1 MKIGCHLSSSGGY
14 LAMAQTAES
23 IGANVFQFFT
33 RNPRGGA
40 AKPIDKADVAAF
52 LKYAEERKIGP
63 ILAHAPYT
71 LNAAGAEAR
80 VHEFAEDVMVDDLKR
95 LELTPGAMY
104 NFHPGSHVGQG
115 AEKGIELIA
124 AHLNRVFTRVCKDL
138 SISESGESVKGTGL
152 STVVLL
158 ETMAGKG
165 SEVGRTFEEV
175 RAIIDAAEDLIPHPS
190 SLVPPLGVCLD
201 TCHVWDGGYDIVNDL
216 DGVLKEFDKV
226 IGLERLKAIHINDSM
241 NVCGAHK
248 DRHEKIGKGKIG
260 LEAFRRIVNHPK
272 LKDLPFY
279 LETPCDL
286 QGYKEEI
293 ALLKGLR
300 K

>member
-14 LAMAQTAES
+14 LAMGQTAVS

-40 AKPIDKADVAAF
+40 AKPIDMADAAAF
-52 LKYAEERKIGP
+52 NDFAAANGIGP

-80 VHEFAEDVMVDDLKR
+80 VREFAEMTMADDLRR
-95 LELTPGAMY
+95 LEFTPGALY

-115 AEKGIELIA
+115 SEKGIELIA
-124 AHLNRVFTRVCKDL
+124 DMLKRIFDSFGSLPATQ
-138 SISESGESVKGTGL
+138 
-152 STVVLL
+152 VLL

-165 SEVGRTFEEV
+165 SEVGRTFEELKS
-175 RAIIDAAEDLIPHPS
+175 IIDRANL
-190 SLVPPLGVCLD
+190 PLGVCLD
-201 TCHVWDGGYDIVNDL
+201 TCHVWDGGYDIVGDL
-216 DGVLKEFDKV
+216 DGVLKNFDSV
-226 IGLERLKAIHINDSM
+226 IGLDNLKAVHLNDTM
-241 NVCGAHK
+241 NTLAAHK
-248 DRHEKIGKGKIG
+248 DRHEKIGKGKLG
-260 LEAFRRIVNHPK
+260 LEAIERIVNHPALRDK
-272 LKDLPFY
+272 PFY

-293 ALLKGLR
+293 ALLKSLQNS
-300 K
+300 

>member
-14 LAMAQTAES
+14 LAMAQTAVS

-40 AKPIDKADVAAF
+40 AKPVDKNDIADF
-52 LKYAEERKIGP
+52 LVYSKEHAIGP

-71 LNAAGAEAR
+71 LNAAAAEPR
-80 VHEFAEDVMVDDLKR
+80 IREFAESVFKDDLKR
-95 LELTPGAMY
+95 LALTPGAMY

-115 AEKGIELIA
+115 SEKGVELIA
-124 AHLNRVFTRVCKDL
+124 ELLIRVASDAAQNGDGGRTT
-138 SISESGESVKGTGL
+138 I
-152 STVVLL
+152 LL

-165 SEVGRTFEEV
+165 SEVGRNFEEL
-175 RAIIDAAEDLIPHPS
+175 RAIIDSVESAFSHS
-190 SLVPPLGVCLD
+190 PLPLRLGICLD

-216 DGVLKEFDKV
+216 DGVLAEFDRV
-226 IGLERLKAIHINDSM
+226 LGLDRLKAIHINDSM
-241 NVCGAHK
+241 NGLATHK
-248 DRHEKIGKGKIG
+248 DRHQKIGKGCIG
-260 LEAFRRIVNHPK
+260 LDAFRRVVNHPA
-272 LKDLPFY
+272 LRDLPFY

-293 ALLKGLR
+293 ALLKSLAEI
-300 K
+300 

>member
-1 MKIGCHLSSSGGY
+1 MKIGCHLSSAGGY
-14 LAMAQTAES
+14 LAMAQTAVS

-40 AKPIDKADVAAF
+40 AKPVDKDDVAAF
-52 LKYAEERKIGP
+52 LKYAAEKGIGP

-71 LNAAGAEAR
+71 LNAAGAEPR
-80 VHEFAEDVMVDDLKR
+80 VREFAEDVMADDLKR

-115 AEKGIELIA
+115 AEKGVELIA
-124 AHLNRVFTRVCKDL
+124 SHLKRVVSRV
-138 SISESGESVKGTGL
+138 SSSGGGAASPL
-152 STVVLL
+152 STTILL

-165 SEVGRTFEEV
+165 SEVGRSFEEI
-175 RAIIDAAEDLIPHPS
+175 RAIIDAAGL
-190 SLVPPLGVCLD
+190 PLGVCLD
-201 TCHVWDGGYDIVNDL
+201 TCHVWDGGYDVVGDL
-216 DGVLKEFDKV
+216 DGVLGEFDRV
-226 IGLERLKAIHINDSM
+226 IGLGRLKAVHLNDSM
-241 NVCGAHK
+241 NVLGAHK

-260 LEAFRRIVNHPK
+260 LEAFRRMVGHPV

-286 QGYKEEI
+286 QGYREEI
-293 ALLKGLR
+293 ALLKSLVA
-300 K
+300 

>member
-14 LAMAQTAES
+14 LAMGQTAVS

-40 AKPIDKADVAAF
+40 AKPIDMADAAAF
-52 LKYAEERKIGP
+52 NDFAAANGIGP

-80 VHEFAEDVMVDDLKR
+80 VREFAEMTMADDLRR
-95 LELTPGAMY
+95 LEFTPGALY

-115 AEKGIELIA
+115 SEKGIELIA
-124 AHLNRVFTRVCKDL
+124 DMLKRIFDSFGSLPATQ
-138 SISESGESVKGTGL
+138 
-152 STVVLL
+152 VLL

-165 SEVGRTFEEV
+165 SEVGRTFEELKS
-175 RAIIDAAEDLIPHPS
+175 IIDRANL
-190 SLVPPLGVCLD
+190 PLGVCLD
-201 TCHVWDGGYDIVNDL
+201 TCHVWDGGYDIVGNL
-216 DGVLKEFDKV
+216 DGVLKNFDSV
-226 IGLERLKAIHINDSM
+226 IGLDNLKAVHLNDTM
-241 NVCGAHK
+241 NTLAAHK
-248 DRHEKIGKGKIG
+248 DRHEKIGKGKLG
-260 LEAFRRIVNHPK
+260 LEAIERIVNHPALRDK
-272 LKDLPFY
+272 PFY

-293 ALLKGLR
+293 ALLKSLQNS
-300 K
+300 

>member
-1 MKIGCHLSSSGGY
+1 MKIGCHLSSAGGY

-40 AKPIDKADVAAF
+40 AKPMDKADVAAF
-52 LKYAEERKIGP
+52 RNFAAEKGIGP

-71 LNAAGAEAR
+71 LNAAGAEPR
-80 VHEFAEDVMVDDLKR
+80 VREFAEEVMVDDLKR

-115 AEKGIELIA
+115 VEKGIELIA
-124 AHLNRVFTRVCKDL
+124 GHLKRVFARVQKDL
-138 SISESGESVKGTGL
+138 KITNL
-152 STVVLL
+152 STMVLL

-165 SEVGRTFEEV
+165 SECGCTFEEI
-175 RAIIDAAEDLIPHPS
+175 RAIIDAAGL
-190 SLVPPLGVCLD
+190 PLGVCLD
-201 TCHVWDGGYDIVNDL
+201 TCHVWDGGYDLVNDL
-216 DGVLKEFDKV
+216 DDVLKAFDKTV
-226 IGLERLKAIHINDSM
+226 GLERLKAIHVNDSM
-241 NVCGAHK
+241 NILSAHK

-260 LEAFRRIVNHPK
+260 LDAFRRIINHPM
-272 LKDLPFY
+272 LRDLPFY

-293 ALLKGLR
+293 ALLKSCAQAG
-300 K
+300 

>member
-1 MKIGCHLSSSGGY
+1 MMKIGCHLSSSGGY
-14 LAMAQTAES
+14 LAMGQTAVS

-52 LKYAEERKIGP
+52 NEYAAANGIGP

-71 LNAAGAEAR
+71 LNAAGAEER
-80 VHEFAEDVMVDDLKR
+80 VREFAEMTMADDLRR
-95 LELTPGAMY
+95 LELTPGALY

-115 AEKGIELIA
+115 AEKGIELISSM
-124 AHLNRVFTRVCKDL
+124 LRRIFDNF
-138 SISESGESVKGTGL
+138 G
-152 STVVLL
+152 STPSTTVLL

-165 SEVGRTFEEV
+165 SEVGRNFEEL
-175 RAIIDAAEDLIPHPS
+175 RAIMDLS
-190 SLVPPLGVCLD
+190 GLNLGVCLD
-201 TCHVWDGGYDIVNDL
+201 TCHIWDGGYDIVGNL
-216 DGVLKEFDKV
+216 DGVLEEFDRV
-226 IGLERLKAIHINDSM
+226 IGLDKLKAIHLNDTM
-241 NVCGAHK
+241 NTLAAHK

-260 LEAFRRIVNHPK
+260 LEAFERIVNHPK
-272 LKDLPFY
+272 LRDLPFY

-293 ALLKGLR
+293 ALLKGLQ

>member
-1 MKIGCHLSSSGGY
+1 
-14 LAMAQTAES
+14 MAQTAES

-40 AKPIDKADVAAF
+40 AKPVDKADVAAF

-71 LNAAGAEAR
+71 LNAAGAEQR
-80 VHEFAEDVMVDDLKR
+80 VRDFAEDVMADDLKR

-124 AHLNRVFTRVCKDL
+124 GHLNRVFERV
-138 SISESGESVKGTGL
+138 VKSCAALVKRRDAASPL
-152 STVVLL
+152 STTVLL

-165 SEVGRTFEEV
+165 SEVGRSFGEI
-175 RAIIDAAEDLIPHPS
+175 RAIIDKTEANL
-190 SLVPPLGVCLD
+190 PPELLTLNSQLSTPGKLLGVCLD

-216 DGVLKEFDKV
+216 DGVLKEFDRV
-226 IGLERLKAIHINDSM
+226 IGLKRLKAIHINDSM
-241 NVCGAHK
+241 NVLAAHK

-272 LKDLPFY
+272 LRDLPFY